1 MKRSLTGIKPT
12 GQAHLGNYLGMVK
25 EVVALQND
33 YESYLFIADY
43 HALTTERD
51 ASVLRNNTFE
61 MAASLLAFGI
71 EADKTVIFRQSDVP
85 ETTEL
90 TWLLGCVS
98 SMGDLTRAHAYK
110 AAKEKNE
117 EGRINWGL
125 FSYPVLMAADII
137 LYNADIVPV
146 GKDQIQHVEMARAMA
161 QRFNYLFGETLKEPQ
176 EKVKKE
182 VATVPGT
189 DGRKMSKSYGNGIE
203 PLIAEKKLKKQI
215 MSIVTD
221 SKELEDVKDPENCAV
236 VDLYRL
242 FASEA
247 QVREMEDKYR
257 AGNYGYGHA
266 KLALLEAVLN
276 HFAPARERYV
286 HFKNNPDEVEQIL
299 RTNAEKARKVARGVL
314 DQAKIAC
321 GLLSK

>member
-176 EKVKKE
+176 QKVKKE
-182 VATVPGT
+182 LATVPGT
-189 DGRKMSKSYGNGIE
+189 C
-203 PLIAEKKLKKQI
+203 L
-215 MSIVTD
+215 
-221 SKELEDVKDPENCAV
+221 
-236 VDLYRL
+236 LYT
-242 FASEA
+242 STS
-247 QVREMEDKYR
+247 
-257 AGNYGYGHA
+257 
-266 KLALLEAVLN
+266 
-276 HFAPARERYV
+276 P
-286 HFKNNPDEVEQIL
+286 PDI
-299 RTNAEKARKVARGVL
+299 
-314 DQAKIAC
+314 
-321 GLLSK
+321 